1 MSTIKSWS
9 LPAILIM
16 SLCLLLSCNSVI
28 DEQISVEVDNYRI
41 PLKNDRILESLTSEG
56 NLSSDITSEDVINQN
71 DAFQISDWTDDQP
84 FDCYG
89 SETHKIGEGIAEKF
103 EVPYEMI
110 MNWFCDGNQFEDI
123 LLALQTSQ
131 LITISP
137 DELLTKRV
145 NGQKWD
151 NIWEDL
157 GLINQGNP

>member
-103 EVPYEMI
+103 EIPYEMI

>member
-1 MSTIKSWS
+1 MSTIKSYS
-9 LPAILIM
+9 LPAILII

-28 DEQISVEVDNYRI
+28 EEQILIEEYNYRN
-41 PLKNDRILESLTSEG
+41 PLANDRILESVTSEG
-56 NLSSDITSEDVINQN
+56 NHSSDLTSEDVINQI
-71 DAFQISDWTDDQP
+71 DAFQVPDLTDDQP

-110 MNWFCDGNQFEDI
+110 MDWFCVGNQLEDI

-131 LITISP
+131 LISISP

-151 NIWEDL
+151 RIWEDL

>member
-1 MSTIKSWS
+1 
-9 LPAILIM
+9 M